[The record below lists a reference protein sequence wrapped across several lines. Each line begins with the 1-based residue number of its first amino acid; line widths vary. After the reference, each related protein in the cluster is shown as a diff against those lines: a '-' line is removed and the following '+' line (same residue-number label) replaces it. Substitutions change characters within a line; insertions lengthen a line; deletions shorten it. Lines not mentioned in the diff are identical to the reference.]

1 MTDIEN
7 VLGGGSTAAP
17 KYHDFMQGVSLDLIE
32 DDAGVENM
40 IVQLE
45 ARLNKHTKLDPVLM
59 SVDVETTAVRS
70 LLQRYEDIAAGYNTV
85 RRSSML
91 SQRLPS

>member
-45 ARLNKHTKLDPVLM
+45 ARLGELV
-59 SVDVETTAVRS
+59 
-70 LLQRYEDIAAGYNTV
+70 
-85 RRSSML
+85 
-91 SQRLPS
+91 

>member
-1 MTDIEN
+1 
-7 VLGGGSTAAP
+7 
-17 KYHDFMQGVSLDLIE
+17 MQGVSLDLIE
-32 DDAGVENM
+32 DDAGVENT

-45 ARLNKHTKLDPVLM
+45 ARLNKHTVRPGPHVCN
-59 SVDVETTAVRS
+59 VETTAVRS

-85 RRSSML
+85 RPSSML